1 MRLFIPGLE
10 DRPKELTR
18 EIVANRWTEK
28 YDEPLDD
35 RWVVMGAVPF
45 TDGMMV
51 ELKLSADDGTPNPR
65 SLRRPSTTVG
75 AQPSSARNDSP
86 R

>member
-1 MRLFIPGLE
+1 MRLLIP
-10 DRPKELTR
+10 DQ
-18 EIVANRWTEK
+18 VANTGTSIRPACAARWQEK
-28 YDEPLDD
+28 YDEPFDD
-35 RWVVMGAVPF
+35 RWEVIRATQVGKDAL
-45 TDGMMV
+45 V